1 MRKSQLPFALGIVP
15 LLGLGGCGVLSS
27 ERTPEVTQSTRLNV
41 AMAAEASGDNQ
52 MALQLYATAVAK
64 NPSDTNAVVLYSRAL
79 VNARRIGL
87 ARELLARQLEAQPGQ
102 PSLARELATIDVLQG
117 QPAAALPRFDLA
129 LAKDPNDVRALVNKA
144 IALDMLG
151 QHQEALALYRRADT
165 LSPDDATIRN
175 NMAMSLMLAGRSG
188 EAEQVMQNVAA
199 GPVAV
204 PRIRNNAA
212 VVAASAG
219 DMARARH
226 LANGEISDTE
236 LRSLADQVRQREV
249 TTPAPQAAAPAPL
262 AVPTPTPTPV
272 AAAPIPAAAPSATVQ
287 PVAAQ
292 QPAIPAEAVQPA
304 IQPAGAPVPL
314 QVPETTTRR
323 PAGEK
328 VAPARGEQPATPR
341 NRQNMTAIERRIT
354 ASVERAAEREMI
366 DAAIALPPIVAAQA
380 TRPTGAAT
388 VIPAMATASMRIRV
402 ANMATTNEP
411 AAAAPASASPNASM
425 PPRARGPRMG
435 WGVQLG
441 ALESERMAQYAWG
454 QMAGRMPSLLDGRQG
469 SIVQMVRNT
478 DGRTFWRLRTFGFE
492 NKDAAAEFCAQ
503 VKAQGTD
510 CFPTRS

>member
-1 MRKSQLPFALGIVP
+1 MRKHQLPFALGIVP
-15 LLGLGGCGVLSS
+15 LLGLGGCGMISS
-27 ERTPEVTQSTRLNV
+27 ERTPEITHATRLNV

-64 NPSDTNAVVLYSRAL
+64 NPSDTNAVVLYARAL

-102 PSLARELATIDVLQG
+102 PALAREMATIDVLQG

-151 QHQEALALYRRADT
+151 QHQEALVLYRRADT

-175 NMAMSLMLAGRSG
+175 NMAMSLMLAGRAG
-188 EAEQVMQNVAA
+188 EAEQVMQNVAS
-199 GPVAV
+199 GPVAL

-219 DMARARH
+219 DMARARQ
-226 LANGEISDTE
+226 LANGEISESE
-236 LRSLADQVRQREV
+236 LRSLAEQVRQREIAA
-249 TTPAPQAAAPAPL
+249 PAPVAAAAPAAAAPAPD
-262 AVPTPTPTPV
+262 APAPAPTPV
-272 AAAPIPAAAPSATVQ
+272 AAAAPAVQ

-292 QPAIPAEAVQPA
+292 QPVAPVEAVQPA
-304 IQPAGAPVPL
+304 VQPAGAPVPL
-314 QVPETTTRR
+314 SVPDSNNTRR
-323 PAGEK
+323 PTGEK
-328 VAPARGEQPATPR
+328 VAPVRTEPPASPR

-366 DAAIALPPIVAAQA
+366 DSAISLPPVLSAQVA
-380 TRPTGAAT
+380 RPTGAAS

-402 ANMATTNEP
+402 ANMATDNEQGAAP
-411 AAAAPASASPNASM
+411 GAAASGTAAPSL
-425 PPRARGPRMG
+425 RARGPRLG

-441 ALESERMAQYAWG
+441 ALDSERMAQYAWG
-454 QMAGRMPSLLDGRQG
+454 QMSSRMPELLDGRQG
-469 SIVQMVRNT
+469 SIVQMIRNT
-478 DGRTFWRLRTFGFE
+478 DGRTFWRLRTFGFQS
-492 NKDAAAEFCAQ
+492 KDAAAEFCTQ